1 MRRRFTNQNIN
12 QSGYTDNTNTAY
24 NNYNVIPSN
33 NITMQNTSTPI
44 LGQGLDQYGNPITQP
59 VVMQPGQD
67 YQFGNASYVE
77 ETPMYQGGGYYNDP
91 RAYQMW
97 NQLNNPQISNNQ
109 LDWATTNQMVQ
120 PNPNAGAYN
129 VPTSYPPAPS
139 LGNNYN
145 QQNNYSVPQQTTI
158 NPNQIMSGD
167 WLKTGQFQTSNT
179 TNSYNLSEPTE
190 EERANMINSTAE
202 DNNNN
207 STSGRFQFYNPYG
220 GYNVENAS
228 FQLGQGI
235 ESGNTLQTV
244 GAGLKM
250 VTGLGR
256 NVLSGLGF
264 QRQNEKVMDEYK
276 RQQRNTLTQK
286 NRPQYMQEGGEVS
299 QEQQLVEG
307 VVQALQQG
315 MQPEEVLQALIQQ
328 GLDEQTATQL
338 IQSVMQQLQGQQPS
352 PEQQPMMK
360 NGGQYLEKLKNKRI
374 KNYTFN
380 EKTGNYEV
388 EFE

>member
-12 QSGYTDNTNTAY
+12 QLGYTDNTDTAY
-24 NNYNVIPSN
+24 NNFNVIPSN
-33 NITMQNTSTPI
+33 SITMQNTSKPI

-59 VVMQPGQD
+59 VVMQPGEN

-77 ETPMYQGGGYYNDP
+77 ETPMYQVGGFI
-91 RAYQMW
+91 
-97 NQLNNPQISNNQ
+97 NNPQTYNTLQQ
-109 LDWATTNQMVQ
+109 LSS
-120 PNPNAGAYN
+120 NPNVGAYN
-129 VPTSYPPAPS
+129 VPTSYPPTPTFGNNFNQNFTPQTTEGLNQWNRS
-139 LGNNYN
+139 YLTGQGQPPINEDNILGNYN
-145 QQNNYSVPQQTTI
+145 VP
-158 NPNQIMSGD
+158 
-167 WLKTGQFQTSNT
+167 
-179 TNSYNLSEPTE
+179 EPTS
-190 EERANMINSTAE
+190 EERANMVNPTIESTNSTL
-202 DNNNN
+202 
-207 STSGRFQFYNPYG
+207 GRFQFYNPYS

-244 GAGLKM
+244 GAGLK
-250 VTGLGR
+250 VLTGLGR

-264 QRQNEKVMDEYK
+264 QRQNEQVMEEYR
-276 RQQRNTLTQK
+276 RQQRNALTQN
-286 NRPQYMQEGGEVS
+286 NRPQYMQDGGEIS

-315 MQPEEVLQALIQQ
+315 VQPEEVLQALIQQ

-338 IQSVMQQLQGQQPS
+338 IQAVMEQLQGQQQQPTE
-352 PEQQPMMK
+352 EQTPMMK
-360 NGGQYLEKLKNKRI
+360 NGGQYLEKLKNKKI

>member
-1 MRRRFTNQNIN
+1 MRRRFNNQNIN
-12 QSGYTDNTNTAY
+12 QLGYTDNTDTAY
-24 NNYNVIPSN
+24 NNFNVIPSN

-44 LGQGLDQYGNPITQP
+44 VGQGLDQYGNPITQP

-77 ETPMYQGGGYYNDP
+77 ETPMYQAGGYYNDP

-97 NQLNNPQISNNQ
+97 QQLNNPTVANNQ
-109 LDWATTNQMVQ
+109 LDWSTTNQMVQ
-120 PNPNAGAYN
+120 PNPNVGAYN
-129 VPTSYPPAPS
+129 VPTSYPPPPTF
-139 LGNNYN
+139 GNNFN
-145 QQNNYSVPQQTTI
+145 QNFTPPTTGGL
-158 NPNQIMSGD
+158 NQWNRGY
-167 WLKTGQFQTSNT
+167 LTGQGQPYQEQPTEVQQGLVDANYPEEVTPQTDPNT
-179 TNSYNLSEPTE
+179 TL
-190 EERANMINSTAE
+190 
-202 DNNNN
+202 
-207 STSGRFQFYNPYG
+207 GRFQFYNPYG

-250 VTGLGR
+250 LTGLGR

-264 QRQNEKVMDEYK
+264 QRQNEKVMEEYR
-276 RQQRNTLTQK
+276 RQQRNALTQN

-338 IQSVMQQLQGQQPS
+338 IQAVMQQLQGQQQQQPS
-352 PEQQPMMK
+352 PEQQTVMK
-360 NGGQYLEKLKNKRI
+360 NGGQYLEKLKNKKI